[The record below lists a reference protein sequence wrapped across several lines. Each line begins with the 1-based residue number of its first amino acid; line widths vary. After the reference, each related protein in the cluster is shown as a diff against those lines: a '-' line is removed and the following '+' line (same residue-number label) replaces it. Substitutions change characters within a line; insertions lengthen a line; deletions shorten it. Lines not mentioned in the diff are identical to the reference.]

1 MPLINVK
8 LIENVFSTKQKV
20 EIIEKL
26 TDAMESISPGH
37 RDLTFVVIDETK
49 EGDWGIGGKAI
60 TAAMVDEHAKKALGG

>member
-49 EGDWGIGGKAI
+49 EGDWGIGGKPV
-60 TAAMVDEHAKKALGG
+60 TAAMVNEHAKKALEG

>member
-1 MPLINVK
+1 MPYINVK
-8 LIENVFSTKQKV
+8 LVENVFSTKQKA

-26 TDAMESISPGH
+26 SDAMESIIPGH

>member
-1 MPLINVK
+1 MPYINVK
-8 LIENVFSTKQKV
+8 LVENVFSTKQKS

-26 TDAMESISPGH
+26 TDAMESIIPGH

-60 TAAMVDEHAKKALGG
+60 TAVMVAEHAKKELGG

>member
-8 LIENVFSTKQKV
+8 LIENVFSTEQKV
-20 EIIEKL
+20 ELIEKL
-26 TDAMESISPGH
+26 TDTIESVSPGH

-60 TAAMVDEHAKKALGG
+60 TAAMVEEHAKKALEG